1 MATRETPVQI
11 HRFNVEAYHRL
22 IEAGVLHEDDKVEL
36 IEGRIIDKPPIGS
49 QHAACVNRLNNLL
62 TQMLQ
67 GKAIVS
73 VQDPIRLDQHSEPEP
88 DIALLKHREDFY
100 ADRLP
105 QAEEALLVIEVANTS
120 LEYDREAKV
129 PTYAKAGIQETW
141 LVNLLEN
148 CIEVYQSPSAEG
160 YEMRRIARHDS
171 SLSPQAFPDLRITA
185 NEILG
190 G

>member
-1 MATRETPVQI
+1 MATRETAVQI
-11 HRFNVEAYHRL
+11 HRFDVEAYHRL
-22 IEAGVLHEDDKVEL
+22 IEAGALHEDDRVEL
-36 IEGRIIDKPPIGS
+36 IEGRIIDMPPIGS
-49 QHAACVNRLNNLL
+49 RHAACVKRLNNLL

-67 GKAIVS
+67 GRAIVS

-88 DIALLKHREDFY
+88 DIALLKYREDFY
-100 ADRLP
+100 TDRLP
-105 QAEEALLVIEVANTS
+105 KAEETLLVIEVADTS
-120 LEYDREAKV
+120 LEYDREAKI

-148 CIEVYQSPSAEG
+148 CIEVYRSPSAEG
-160 YEMRRIARHDS
+160 YEVRRIARHDQPLS
-171 SLSPQAFPDLRITA
+171 SQAFPDLQMTA